1 MAPAPQ
7 LTCCFPAPL
16 HLALAIHA
24 APLPY
29 SLSCPSSDATPLVEP
44 CFSLHGV
51 HQVLFPASLTPRQR
65 ALLHGV
71 AEAEG
76 LPHASEG
83 TDANRRIAIG
93 SGQLVR

>member
-1 MAPAPQ
+1 M
-7 LTCCFPAPL
+7 
-16 HLALAIHA
+16 
-24 APLPY
+24 
-29 SLSCPSSDATPLVEP
+29 
-44 CFSLHGV
+44 

-93 SGQLVR
+93 SGHLVRHGGREERDKGVQWQWRWRSVPSVVRGTGRYWALGQGSW

>member
-1 MAPAPQ
+1 M
-7 LTCCFPAPL
+7 
-16 HLALAIHA
+16 
-24 APLPY
+24 
-29 SLSCPSSDATPLVEP
+29 
-44 CFSLHGV
+44 

-93 SGQLVR
+93 SGHLVRQGSAGKNRDEEGSGGQGRGGVVY